1 MYLTRRT
8 PTDRLPGKAG
18 WALALLVLV
27 GVGVGRRPYQRE
39 GGDLSIDPSPGPG
52 RPPGDGGS
60 RQSKVQ
66 A

>member
-1 MYLTRRT
+1 MHWTRRT
-8 PTDRLPGKAG
+8 PTDRLRGKAG

-27 GVGVGRRPYQRE
+27 GVEGRRRPYQRE
-39 GGDLSIDPSPGPG
+39 RGDLSIDPSLGPG